1 MQDMDRQKVRANK
14 YALMLFHSVM
24 GHTEKNFSSF
34 WPSDFGLWVES
45 NFIFFNKR
53 WIWYHKSMYVY
64 RKEFLNECVTRK

>member
-53 WIWYHKSMYVY
+53 
-64 RKEFLNECVTRK
+64 